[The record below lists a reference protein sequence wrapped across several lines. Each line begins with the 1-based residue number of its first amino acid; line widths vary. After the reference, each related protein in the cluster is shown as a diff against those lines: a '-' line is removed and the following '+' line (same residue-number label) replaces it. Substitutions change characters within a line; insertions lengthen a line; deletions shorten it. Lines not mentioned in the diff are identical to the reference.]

1 MTDKPQPQ
9 FDQQT
14 NYLLCLQN
22 TFHPHWDIPKD
33 QKLANHA
40 YLSWFIKT
48 INFEDKLSKI
58 PYQFCFLYL
67 SHSAYEM
74 ETLEIRLLEEQ
85 VYKIQRETFQET
97 ISSLLFLSLS
107 AYNMETA
114 ALSNK
119 FASFKEKLSNIMFQ
133 VFVDP
138 LHSAGNNNNTGNRAT
153 CFHLSIAL
161 KTRSSNSLI
170 TCIFQR
176 LIIFTC

>member
-1 MTDKPQPQ
+1 MFTKHISSSLR
-9 FDQQT
+9 
-14 NYLLCLQN
+14 YS
-22 TFHPHWDIPKD
+22 PKS
-33 QKLANHA
+33 KLANHA

-58 PYQFCFLYL
+58 LYQFRLLYL
-67 SHSAYEM
+67 SHSAYKM
-74 ETLEIRLLEEQ
+74 ETLALRLLEEQ
-85 VYKIQRETFQET
+85 VYKIQRENFRET
-97 ISSLLFLSLS
+97 ISSLLFLQLS

-114 ALSNK
+114 ALGNK

-138 LHSAGNNNNTGNRAT
+138 LHSAGNDNNKGKRAT
-153 CFHLSIAL
+153 YFHLSTAL